1 MKIALDTNILI
12 YLDAIATDPRGKI
25 VEELLDSI
33 PARRILIPAQVL
45 GEYFR
50 VLTRKQ
56 GYSPGE
62 ARANLQILLDTFDTI
77 PTSADMIASGA
88 DLVTVHKRSF
98 WDAVILSS
106 AASAG
111 CRILLSEDGEA
122 GFTWAGVTV
131 VDPFATPRDPLL
143 EMFLADLSGQ

>member
-1 MKIALDTNILI
+1 MKIALDTNVLV

-25 VEELLDSI
+25 IDDLLDRI
-33 PARRILIPAQVL
+33 PAQRILIPAQVL

-50 VLTRKQ
+50 VLIRKQ
-56 GYSPGE
+56 GYSPAE
-62 ARANLQILLDTFDTI
+62 ARENLQILLDTYDTI
-77 PTSADMIASGA
+77 PTSAEMIASAA

-111 CRILLSEDGEA
+111 CRILLSEDGDS
-122 GFTWAGVTV
+122 GFTWAGVTIV
-131 VDPFATPRDPLL
+131 SPFAAPRDPLL
-143 EMFLADLSGQ
+143 DVFLANSSE